1 MATSIMTLPIELK
14 LFGWFNQLI
23 NRGNLSLLADEIVGM
38 DPLSKNYGVRI
49 Q

>member
-1 MATSIMTLPIELK
+1 MATGIITSAIELK

-23 NRGNLSLLADEIVGM
+23 DRGDLSLLANEIVGM
-38 DPLSKNYGVRI
+38 DPRGKNYGVRI